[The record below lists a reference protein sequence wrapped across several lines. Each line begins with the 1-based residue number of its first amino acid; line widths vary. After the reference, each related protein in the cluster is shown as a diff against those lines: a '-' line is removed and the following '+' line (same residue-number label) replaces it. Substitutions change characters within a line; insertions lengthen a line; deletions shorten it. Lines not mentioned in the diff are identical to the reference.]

1 MKLLTIIILLVVHLV
16 LPMKTNQEQ
25 SLQTTLCE
33 KFYPVDK
40 ILKNDSKEA
49 YIQRNTN
56 MAKCIEFINNRLRMI
71 EHHPLNDKRSMKG
84 FSKLF
89 WKRSRN
95 YRNFQKHFDQN

>member
-1 MKLLTIIILLVVHLV
+1 MKLLTIIILLVTHLV
-16 LPMKTNQEQ
+16 LPMKANQEQ
-25 SLQTTLCE
+25 SLQTSLCE

-40 ILKNDSKEA
+40 ILKNYSKDA
-49 YIQRNTN
+49 FSQKNTN
-56 MAKCIEFINNRLRMI
+56 MAKCIEFINKGLRMV

>member
-1 MKLLTIIILLVVHLV
+1 MKLSTIIILLVVHLV

-49 YIQRNTN
+49 NIQRNTN
-56 MAKCIEFINNRLRMI
+56 MAKCIEFINNQLRMI
-71 EHHPLNDKRSMKG
+71 EHHPLNDKISMKG

>member
-49 YIQRNTN
+49 NIQRNTN
-56 MAKCIEFINNRLRMI
+56 MAKCIEFINNHLRMI
-71 EHHPLNDKRSMKG
+71 EHHHLNDKRSMKG